1 MAAVT
6 LVLGRYLAAGRQ
18 PRQRREDVRELCLDL
33 IVERRERRWRQAG
46 EVVVQRVHED
56 RERQVP
62 LQLSRRPG
70 KGELP
75 GRLRAGSQLPQQP
88 RLADPR
94 LPRQLD
100 RPRAAPPESSENLV
114 NGTKFI
120 GAPDEVLGKHGTAP
134 PTRKSILNPG

>member
-33 IVERRERRWRQAG
+33 IVERRERRRRQAG

-75 GRLRAGSQLPQQP
+75 GRLRAGSQPP
-88 RLADPR
+88 PA
-94 LPRQLD
+94 
-100 RPRAAPPESSENLV
+100 RPPPAAPPESSENLV

-120 GAPDEVLGKHGTAP
+120 GVPDEVLGKHGTAP
-134 PTRKSILNPG
+134 PNP

>member
-33 IVERRERRWRQAG
+33 IVERRERRRRQAG

-70 KGELP
+70 KGERP
-75 GRLRAGSQLPQQP
+75 DASERAAS
-88 RLADPR
+88 
-94 LPRQLD
+94 PRQLD
-100 RPRAAPPESSENLV
+100 RPRRPRLSPARTSSMEPSSS
-114 NGTKFI
+114 
-120 GAPDEVLGKHGTAP
+120 AR
-134 PTRKSILNPG
+134 PTRCSASTALPPQPVKAF